1 MSPALAAVAAR
12 VAVAAKGLASVM
24 PKLITRYVFF
34 ELAKIFLVSSIA
46 FVAMMLIVG
55 IANEAKQRPLGPEIL
70 IQLVPYIF
78 PQALMF
84 AMPATCLF
92 SVCVVFGR
100 MAADNELVAVKSM
113 GLHQSV
119 IVFPVL
125 VVTFLL
131 SLLAVW
137 VNDVSFAWSYWGIE
151 RVVLESSD
159 KILYGVLEDQGS
171 FKTGKFSIEVEGVE
185 DRKLIRPVIST
196 FGGNKNFRAVADE
209 ATLKTDM
216 KTHSLTFAMK
226 RGAVIVDG
234 KQKGTLQFDQFEH
247 PIPLKTPEEIAK
259 ATGDPNHLYLS
270 QIGSEIDFQGK
281 KLEAIREQD
290 AMRACSQLLTGDM
303 LGLSNVTWQQRMKK
317 QADSVGRLAKLHVV
331 PHRRWANG
339 FSCLAFA
346 MIGIPIALRLKTA
359 NYATT
364 FGVCFLPILAI
375 YYPLF
380 MFGLNGAKIG
390 QLPPLAVWLGNV
402 VCMLIGVFL
411 MYRQFRR

>member
-1 MSPALAAVAAR
+1 
-12 VAVAAKGLASVM
+12 M
-24 PKLITRYVFF
+24 PKLITRYVFL
-34 ELAKIFLVSSIA
+34 ELAKIFLVSSLA

-55 IANEAKQRPLGPEIL
+55 IAEEAKKQALGPEIL

-78 PQALMF
+78 PKALMF

-100 MAADNELVAVKSM
+100 MAADNELVAIKSM

-125 VVTFLL
+125 VVAFLL
-131 SLLAVW
+131 SLTAVW
-137 VNDVSFAWSYWGIE
+137 VNDVSFAWSYWGIK

-159 KILYGVLEDQGS
+159 QILYGVLEDQGS
-171 FKTGKFSIEVEGVE
+171 FKTNKFSIEVEGVE
-185 DRKLIRPVIST
+185 GRKLIRPVIST
-196 FGGNKNFRAVADE
+196 FADNKNIRAVADI

-216 KTHSLTFAMK
+216 ETHSLTFSMK
-226 RGAVIVDG
+226 HGAAVVDG
-234 KQKGTLQFDQFEH
+234 KKPLTFQFDQFA
-247 PIPLKTPEEIAK
+247 PSIPLKSPEEIAK
-259 ATGDPNHLYLS
+259 ESGNPNHLYLS
-270 QIGSEIDFQGK
+270 QIGSEIDSQGE
-281 KLEAIREQD
+281 KLESIREQD

-303 LGLSNVTWQQRMKK
+303 LGLTNVKWQQRMTE
-317 QADSVGRLAKLHVV
+317 QTDSKDRLAKLHVV

-380 MFGLNGAKIG
+380 MFGLNGAKQG
-390 QLPPLAVWLGNV
+390 QLPPVAAWLGNV

-411 MYRQFRR
+411 MYREFRR